1 MQAVLEI
8 GLSRPGGVRGHL
20 LKDLEVLSSSE
31 SVACI
36 LRRGN
41 DRGTVPAAMLNTL
54 WCTLA
59 ESSQL
64 F

>member
-1 MQAVLEI
+1 MEI
-8 GLSRPGGVRGHL
+8 GLSRPGGVRGYL

-31 SVACI
+31 NIACI
-36 LRRGN
+36 LCWG
-41 DRGTVPAAMLNTL
+41 DERGTVPGAMLNTL